1 MCLTYTVVNKEYKN
15 KPKGG
20 KKNKPKES
28 RSNEILNIKPKTH
41 KKMKIK

>member
-20 KKNKPKES
+20 KRINPKKVEV
-28 RSNEILNIKPKTH
+28 
-41 KKMKIK
+41 MKY